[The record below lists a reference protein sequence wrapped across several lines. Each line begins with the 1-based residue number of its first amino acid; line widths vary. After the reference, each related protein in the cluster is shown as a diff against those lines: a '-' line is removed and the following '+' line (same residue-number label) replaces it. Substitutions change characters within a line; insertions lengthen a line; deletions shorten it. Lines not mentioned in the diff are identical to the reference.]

1 MPRVM
6 TAKQQISAV
15 IFDMDGVLA
24 DTIDL
29 HYQSWQRVADEWQI
43 PFNKEDYSQILGMKR
58 EESVDYLLRNHT
70 VDAGTRLE
78 MLRRKNDYYLEL
90 VETLNSDQLLPGV
103 QKLLAELQAAQM
115 RIALGSSSKNAAL
128 ILQKLGIDNLFEVV
142 ADGNSVPN
150 SKPSPEV
157 FQKAAELLGLPA
169 DECLVIEDAAA
180 GVEAAKAAGM
190 IVLGVGPT
198 DRLQQADLVL
208 DSLADCSW
216 SALVNQLGLSSSPAE

>member
-6 TAKQQISAV
+6 QAKQQISAV

-29 HYQSWQRVADEWQI
+29 HYQSWQRVADEWHI

-90 VETLNSDQLLPGV
+90 VETLNSDKLLPGV
-103 QKLLAELQAAQM
+103 QDLLTELQAAQM
-115 RIALGSSSKNAAL
+115 RIALGSSSKNAEL
-128 ILQKLGIDNLFEVV
+128 VLQKLGIDNLFEVI

-169 DECLVIEDAAA
+169 AECLVIEDAAA

-198 DRLQQADLVL
+198 DRLNRADLVL

-216 SALVNQLGLSSSPAE
+216 SALVHQLGLSSSPAE

>member
-6 TAKQQISAV
+6 QAKQQISAV

-43 PFNKEDYSQILGMKR
+43 PFSKEDYSQILGMKR
-58 EESVDYLLRNHT
+58 EESVDYLLRDHT
-70 VDAGTRLE
+70 VEEGIRLE

-103 QKLLAELQAAQM
+103 QDLLAELQAAQM
-115 RIALGSSSKNAAL
+115 RIALGSSSKNAEL
-128 ILQKLGIDNLFEVV
+128 VLRKLGIDNLFEVI

-169 DECLVIEDAAA
+169 AECLVIEDAAA

-216 SALVNQLGLSSSPAE
+216 SALVDQLGFSSSPVE

>member
-1 MPRVM
+1 MLRAKPV
-6 TAKQQISAV
+6 KQQISAV

-43 PFNKEDYSQILGMKR
+43 PFSKDDYSQILGMKR
-58 EESVDYLLRNHT
+58 EESIDYLLRNHP
-70 VDAGTRLE
+70 VDADTRLE

-90 VETLNSDQLLPGV
+90 VETLNSNKLLPGV
-103 QKLLAELQAAQM
+103 QDLLDDLQTAKM
-115 RIALGSSSKNAAL
+115 RIALGSSSKNAGL
-128 ILQKLGIDNLFEVV
+128 VLQKLGIDNLFEVI

-169 DECLVIEDAAA
+169 VECLVIEDAAA

-190 IVLGVGPT
+190 TVLGVGPI
-198 DRLQQADLVL
+198 DRLQRADLVL

-216 SALVNQLGLSSSPAE
+216 SALVSQLGLSSSPVE

>member
-6 TAKQQISAV
+6 QVKQQISAV

-43 PFNKEDYSQILGMKR
+43 LFSKEDYSQILGMKR

-90 VETLNSDQLLPGV
+90 VETLNSDRLLPGV
-103 QKLLAELQAAQM
+103 QQLLAELQAAQM

-190 IVLGVGPT
+190 IVLGVGPN
-198 DRLQQADLVL
+198 DRLQHADLVL

-216 SALVNQLGLSSSPAE
+216 SALINQLGLSSSPAE

>member
-1 MPRVM
+1 MQ
-6 TAKQQISAV
+6 AKQQISAV

-90 VETLNSDQLLPGV
+90 VETLNSDRLLPGV
-103 QKLLAELQAAQM
+103 QQLLAELQAAQM

-190 IVLGVGPT
+190 VVLGVGPT

-216 SALVNQLGLSSSPAE
+216 SALLGQLGLSSSPAE

>member
-1 MPRVM
+1 MPKLM
-6 TAKQQISAV
+6 PAKKQISAV

-43 PFNKEDYSQILGMKR
+43 PFSKQDYSQILGMKR

-70 VDAGTRLE
+70 IDAETRLE

-90 VETLNSDQLLPGV
+90 VETLNSDKLLPGV
-103 QKLLAELQAAQM
+103 QELLAELQAAQM
-115 RIALGSSSKNAAL
+115 RIALGSSSKNAEL
-128 ILQKLGIDNLFEVV
+128 VLQKLGIDNLFEVI

-169 DECLVIEDAAA
+169 AECLVIEDAAA

-190 IVLGVGPT
+190 VVLGVGPT

-208 DSLADCSW
+208 DSLANCSW
-216 SALVNQLGLSSSPAE
+216 LALLDQLELSSSPAE

>member
-1 MPRVM
+1 MP
-6 TAKQQISAV
+6 AKQQISAV

-43 PFNKEDYSQILGMKR
+43 PFSKADYSQILGMKR

-70 VDAGTRLE
+70 VDENTRLE
-78 MLRRKNDYYLEL
+78 MLRRKNDHYLEL
-90 VETLNSDQLLPGV
+90 VETLNSDRLLPGV

-115 RIALGSSSKNAAL
+115 RIALGSSSKNAEL
-128 ILQKLGIDNLFEVV
+128 VLQKLGIDYLFEVI

-169 DECLVIEDAAA
+169 AECLVIEDAAA

-216 SALVNQLGLSSSPAE
+216 SALINQLGLSSSPAE

>member
-1 MPRVM
+1 MQ
-6 TAKQQISAV
+6 AKQQISAV

-29 HYQSWQRVADEWQI
+29 HYQSWQRVADEWGI

-70 VDAGTRLE
+70 IDAGTRLE

-90 VETLNSDQLLPGV
+90 VETLNSDRLLPGV
-103 QKLLAELQAAQM
+103 QELLAELQAAQM
-115 RIALGSSSKNAAL
+115 RIALGSSSKNAEL
-128 ILQKLGIDNLFEVV
+128 VLRKLGIDNLFEVV

-169 DECLVIEDAAA
+169 AECLVIEDAAA

-198 DRLQQADLVL
+198 DRLKKADLVL

-216 SALVNQLGLSSSPAE
+216 SALVHQLGLSSSPVE

>member
-6 TAKQQISAV
+6 IAKQQISAV

-90 VETLNSDQLLPGV
+90 VETLNSDRLLPGV
-103 QKLLAELQAAQM
+103 QQLLAELQAAQM

-198 DRLQQADLVL
+198 DRLQHADLVL

-216 SALVNQLGLSSSPAE
+216 SALVSQLGLSSSPAE

>member
-6 TAKQQISAV
+6 QAKQQISAV

-90 VETLNSDQLLPGV
+90 VETLNSDRLLPGV
-103 QKLLAELQAAQM
+103 QQLLAELQAAQM

-190 IVLGVGPT
+190 VVLGVGPT

-216 SALVNQLGLSSSPAE
+216 SALLGQLGLSSSPAE

>member
-1 MPRVM
+1 MPRV
-6 TAKQQISAV
+6 KQLNRQISAV

-29 HYQSWQRVADEWQI
+29 HYQSWQRVADEWHI
-43 PFNKEDYSQILGMKR
+43 PFSKEDYSQILGMKR
-58 EESVDYLLRNHT
+58 EESVDYLLRNHP
-70 VDAGTRLE
+70 VDAVTRLE

-90 VETLNSDQLLPGV
+90 VETLNSDKLLPGV

-115 RIALGSSSKNAAL
+115 RIALGSSSKNAPL

-169 DECLVIEDAAA
+169 AKCLVIEDAAA

-198 DRLQQADLVL
+198 DRLNKADLVL

-216 SALVNQLGLSSSPAE
+216 SALMHQLGLSSSPAE

>member
-6 TAKQQISAV
+6 PAKQQISAV

-43 PFNKEDYSQILGMKR
+43 PFSKADYSQILGMRR

-70 VDAGTRLE
+70 VDTGTRLE

-90 VETLNSDQLLPGV
+90 VETLNSDRLLPGV

-128 ILQKLGIDNLFEVV
+128 ILRKLGIDNLFEVV

-216 SALVNQLGLSSSPAE
+216 SALINQLGLSSSPAE

>member
-90 VETLNSDQLLPGV
+90 VETLNSDRLLPGV

>member
-1 MPRVM
+1 M

-43 PFNKEDYSQILGMKR
+43 PFSKEDYSQILGMKR
-58 EESVDYLLRNHT
+58 EESVDYLLRNHI

-90 VETLNSDQLLPGV
+90 VETLNSDRLLPGV

-216 SALVNQLGLSSSPAE
+216 SALLGQLGLSSSPAE

>member
-6 TAKQQISAV
+6 QAKQQISAV

-29 HYQSWQRVADEWQI
+29 HYQSWQRVADEWHI
-43 PFNKEDYSQILGMKR
+43 SFCKKDYSQILGMKR

-90 VETLNSDQLLPGV
+90 VETLNSDRLLPGV
-103 QKLLAELQAAQM
+103 QDLLTELQAAQM
-115 RIALGSSSKNAAL
+115 RIALGSSSKNAEL
-128 ILQKLGIDNLFEVV
+128 VLRKLGIDNLFEVI

-157 FQKAAELLGLPA
+157 FQKAAELLGLPPA
-169 DECLVIEDAAA
+169 ECLVIEDAAA

-198 DRLQQADLVL
+198 DRLAKADLVL
-208 DSLADCSW
+208 DSLANCSW
-216 SALVNQLGLSSSPAE
+216 SALVNQLGLSSSPVE

>member
-70 VDAGTRLE
+70 VDANTRLE

-90 VETLNSDQLLPGV
+90 VETLNSDRLLPGV

>member
-90 VETLNSDQLLPGV
+90 VETLNSDRLLPGV
-103 QKLLAELQAAQM
+103 QQLLAELQAAQM

>member
-6 TAKQQISAV
+6 PAKQQISAV

-43 PFNKEDYSQILGMKR
+43 PFSKEDYSQILGMKR

-70 VDAGTRLE
+70 IDAETRLE

-90 VETLNSDQLLPGV
+90 VETLNSDKLLPGV
-103 QKLLAELQAAQM
+103 QKLLAELQVAQM
-115 RIALGSSSKNAAL
+115 RIALGSSSKNAEL
-128 ILQKLGIDNLFEVV
+128 VLQKLGIDNLFEVI

-169 DECLVIEDAAA
+169 AECLVIEDAAA

-216 SALVNQLGLSSSPAE
+216 SALIDQLGLSSSPAE

>member
-43 PFNKEDYSQILGMKR
+43 PFSKEDYSQILGMKR

-90 VETLNSDQLLPGV
+90 VETLNSDKLLPGV

>member
-1 MPRVM
+1 MPRAMGV
-6 TAKQQISAV
+6 KQQISAV

-43 PFNKEDYSQILGMKR
+43 PFSKEDYSQILGMKR
-58 EESVDYLLRNHT
+58 EESIDYLLRNHT

-90 VETLNSDQLLPGV
+90 VDTLNSDKLLPGV

-128 ILQKLGIDNLFEVV
+128 VLQKLGIDNLFEVV

-157 FQKAAELLGLPA
+157 FQKAAELLDLPA

-216 SALVNQLGLSSSPAE
+216 SALVDQLGLSSSPAE

>member
-43 PFNKEDYSQILGMKR
+43 PFSKEDYSQILGMKR
-58 EESVDYLLRNHT
+58 EESVDYLLRNHI

-90 VETLNSDQLLPGV
+90 VETLNSDRLLPGV

-216 SALVNQLGLSSSPAE
+216 SALLGQLGLSSSPAE

>member
-1 MPRVM
+1 MPKLKQ
-6 TAKQQISAV
+6 AQQQISAV

-43 PFNKEDYSQILGMKR
+43 PFSKEDYSQILGMKR
-58 EESVDYLLRNHT
+58 EESVDYLLRNHPVT
-70 VDAGTRLE
+70 TNTRLE

-90 VETLNSDQLLPGV
+90 VETLNSDKLLPGV
-103 QKLLAELQAAQM
+103 PKLLAELQAAQM
-115 RIALGSSSKNAAL
+115 RIALGSSSKNAEL
-128 ILQKLGIDNLFEVV
+128 VLRKLGIDNLFEVI

-157 FQKAAELLGLPA
+157 FQKAAELLGLPTK
-169 DECLVIEDAAA
+169 ECLVIEDAAA

-216 SALVNQLGLSSSPAE
+216 STLVDQLGLSSSPAE

>member
-1 MPRVM
+1 MPKVM
-6 TAKQQISAV
+6 TAQQQISAV

-43 PFNKEDYSQILGMKR
+43 PFSKEDYSQILGMKR

-70 VDAGTRLE
+70 VDTDTRLE

-103 QKLLAELQAAQM
+103 QKLLADLQAAQM

-169 DECLVIEDAAA
+169 AECLVIEDAAA

-198 DRLQQADLVL
+198 DRLKQADLVL

-216 SALVNQLGLSSSPAE
+216 SALVHQLGLSSSPAE

>member
-6 TAKQQISAV
+6 QAKQQISAV

-29 HYQSWQRVADEWQI
+29 HYQSWQRVADEWHI
-43 PFNKEDYSQILGMKR
+43 PFCKEDYSQILGMKR

-70 VDAGTRLE
+70 VDAETRAE
-78 MLRRKNDYYLEL
+78 MLRRKNEYYLEL
-90 VETLNSDQLLPGV
+90 VETLNPDQLLPGV
-103 QKLLAELQAAQM
+103 QQLLAELQAAQM

-190 IVLGVGPT
+190 VVLGVGPT
-198 DRLQQADLVL
+198 DRLNQADLVL

-216 SALVNQLGLSSSPAE
+216 SALLHQLGLSSSPAE

>member
-6 TAKQQISAV
+6 QAKQQISAV

-90 VETLNSDQLLPGV
+90 VETLNSDRLLPGV
-103 QKLLAELQAAQM
+103 QQLLADLQAAQM

-190 IVLGVGPT
+190 VVLGVGPT

-216 SALVNQLGLSSSPAE
+216 SALLGQLGLSSSPAE